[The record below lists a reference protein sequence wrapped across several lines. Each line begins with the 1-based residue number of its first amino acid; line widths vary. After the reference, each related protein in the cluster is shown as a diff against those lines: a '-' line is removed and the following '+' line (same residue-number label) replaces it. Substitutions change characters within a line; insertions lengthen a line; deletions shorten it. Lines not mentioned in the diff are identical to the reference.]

1 MRTILIFLTLCLSAC
16 DPIQINIPPLEIAL
30 PCALAPGDCAKTDE
44 EFDIGGPNGLLV
56 VGQSFDRTF
65 TFTQFNGETC
75 TDEPVTFV
83 GFTMIAEV
91 IDVAGVVLDTIS
103 VDPSVGDTTGSFDL
117 HLDDSQ
123 VTTTLRDTAVKWK
136 FRMIDG
142 GPTNELLL
150 YNNFKVT

>member
-1 MRTILIFLTLCLSAC
+1 M
-16 DPIQINIPPLEIAL
+16 AL
-30 PCALAPGDCAKTDE
+30 PDFFPKTDE

-56 VGQSFDRTF
+56 VGQSFDRTYSF
-65 TFTQFNGETC
+65 TAFNGTTC
-75 TDEPVTFV
+75 KDEPVTFV
-83 GFTMIAEV
+83 GFTLIGEI
-91 IDVAGVVLDTIS
+91 IDAAGTVLDTFT

-117 HLDDSQ
+117 HLDDTQ
-123 VTTTLRDTAVKWK
+123 VTTALRDSAVRWK